1 MGVFERSLYGIGK
14 TAYSAD
20 RFIGGGT
27 NVSFELGNETFYW
40 LIKACHQIH
49 IHFESNNHMN
59 EMLSDIHDCHEEV
72 TIKHFDVNSLRSC
85 SMPVC
90 NHNENSKIL
99 LFHSIFVT

>member
-1 MGVFERSLYGIGK
+1 MNLEKKGKFNLDPVFLFLFVYSYLIGVFERSLYGIGK
-14 TAYSAD
+14 TAHSAD

-59 EMLSDIHDCHEEV
+59 EMLSDIYDCPEEV
-72 TIKHFDVNSLRSC
+72 ND
-85 SMPVC
+85 
-90 NHNENSKIL
+90 
-99 LFHSIFVT
+99 

>member
-1 MGVFERSLYGIGK
+1 MNLEKRGKFNLDPVFLFFLYSYLIGVFERSLYGIGK
-14 TAYSAD
+14 TAHSAD

-59 EMLSDIHDCHEEV
+59 EMLSDIYDCPEEV
-72 TIKHFDVNSLRSC
+72 ND
-85 SMPVC
+85 
-90 NHNENSKIL
+90 
-99 LFHSIFVT
+99 